1 MNGTLD
7 CLNLILRD
15 LLYICRQ
22 ADLADVSSNT
32 VLSNDEVNNIIRW
45 TKEAIKGCEDI
56 VWDIEEIDGKYN
68 DVHWFHQYYSG
79 IIIKKFDRGYAAF
92 YFITDGVNTSYIII
106 DDTYNS
112 DASIGTD
119 SIKEIVKNILMG
131 KAIVVNKTSIELKS

>member
-1 MNGTLD
+1 MNTALD

-15 LLYICRQ
+15 LLNICRQ

-32 VLSNDEVNNIIRW
+32 TLSIDEMNSIIRW
-45 TKEAIKGCEDI
+45 TKEAIKDCEDI

-68 DVHWFHQYYSG
+68 DVHWFHRYYSG

-92 YFITDGVNTSYIII
+92 YFITDRVNTLYIII

-119 SIKEIVKNILMG
+119 SIKEIVKNILIG
-131 KAIVVNKTSIELKS
+131 KTK